1 VRVKL
6 VFPTV
11 TAETELELDLLPL
24 ALQACAL
31 LSSLYA
37 RPRGELATATK
48 TDAYDLVTEADK
60 AVQDLC
66 ASWIAAHSGAPLV
79 GEEGGA
85 DEGSDLFWS
94 LDPLDGTREFV
105 ESQGE
110 FAFQLALVAAG
121 IPVLAIVGMPAW
133 DLVYIARK
141 DQGCRILRLSDQTPV
156 TLPTLP
162 SRRER
167 LLVSRSLGRRNDLQ
181 ALLEAHPSQDR
192 EPCGGVGAKV
202 HAILWGI
209 GDTYLTVPQ
218 GMYGWDLAAPLLV
231 AQECGLHAS
240 DLDGNPLRVPTDR
253 SKVSQGIL
261 ITRIQHA
268 ESNLRFLKLRA

>member
-1 VRVKL
+1 
-6 VFPTV
+6 V
-11 TAETELELDLLPL
+11 TSELQLDLLPL
-24 ALQACAL
+24 ARQACAL
-31 LSSLYA
+31 LASFYQ
-37 RPRGELATATK
+37 RPRGELATSTK
-48 TDAYDLVTEADK
+48 SDAFDLVTEADK

-66 ASWIAAHSGAPLV
+66 AAWIASHSTAPLV

-85 DEGSDLFWS
+85 DEGGRLFWS

-105 ESQGE
+105 EEQGE
-110 FAFQLALVAAG
+110 FAFQLALVESG
-121 IPVLAIVGMPAW
+121 IPILAVVGLPAW
-133 DLVYIARK
+133 DLVYLARQG
-141 DQGCRILRLSDQTPV
+141 QGCQVLRLSDASQAI
-156 TLPTLP
+156 LP
-162 SRRER
+162 SPPVRRER
-167 LLVSRSLGRRNDLQ
+167 LLVSRSLGRRSDLQ
-181 ALLEAHPSQDR
+181 ALLEAHPSLDR

-231 AQECGLHAS
+231 AKECGLHAS

-261 ITRIQHA
+261 ITRIQRA
-268 ESNLRFLKLRA
+268 ESNLQFLKLRT